1 MKEIKV
7 LISSCLLGR
16 NVKYSGGN
24 NLSPKLIELLKKYD
38 IKLVEVCPEVF
49 GGLSTPRES
58 AEIIKDKVMNKIG
71 KDVSFEFEEGAKKT
85 LNLAIKNKVDF
96 AILKE
101 RSPSCGTNYIYDG
114 TFTKKLISGKG
125 LSAKILVENDIVVF
139 SEEELEKIENFIY
152 SYHYF

>member
-114 TFTKKLISGKG
+114 SFSRKLIAGKG